1 MKGGARRGGGLLRSC
16 RRRGAVRAAYAAF
29 ANARDAERCAA
40 AAEAMRN
47 GSVGAD
53 AVARAVRRERR
64 RPHR

>member
-1 MKGGARRGGGLLRSC
+1 
-16 RRRGAVRAAYAAF
+16 VRAAYTAF